1 MATVAAFRS
10 EAPAGSHGG
19 GAVEPVTNSVGH
31 GNLMPLR
38 YPGAGSGGVPLATL
52 YVMSFAST
60 GLHHVTAIAGRPQAN
75 IEYYVRLL
83 GLRLVK
89 RTVNYDD
96 PQTYHL
102 YFGGP
107 LGQPGTVITFF
118 PWAGAGP
125 AVRGAGETTAVAF
138 RVPVGALDAWRQRLT
153 DHQISF
159 TTAERFGQ
167 AVVAFLDPDGTPLE
181 LAEGETGIRALN
193 WPGAPVSDTMA
204 LQGLHSVS
212 VAAPQLDKTVAVLTG
227 ALGLQVVSE
236 DRVAGG
242 ARAVRL
248 APGAAQTA
256 LPNAVSYPAGGY
268 VDLLE
273 VPSASPARLGTGSIH
288 HFALRSSAAD
298 LEEVRERLLAEGLTP
313 TPIKN
318 RHYFKSVYFKEPGG
332 AVLEV
337 ATDAPGFTVDEPAD
351 ELGLAFKLPEW
362 LESERDFLRARLPV
376 TASPEYAD
384 RWT

>member
-1 MATVAAFRS
+1 MVAALRS
-10 EAPAGSHGG
+10 EAATGSHGG
-19 GAVEPVTNSVGH
+19 GAPTPVTNSVGH
-31 GNLMPLR
+31 GNLTGLR
-38 YPGAGSGGVPLATL
+38 YRGAGSGRVPLATL
-52 YVMSFAST
+52 YCMSFVST

-107 LGQPGTVITFF
+107 LGQPGTLITFF

-138 RVPVGALDAWRQRLT
+138 RVPVGALDAWRHRLA
-153 DHQISF
+153 DHQIAY
-159 TTAERFGQ
+159 TTSERFGQ
-167 AVVAFLDPDGTPLE
+167 TVVAFADPDGTPLE
-181 LAEGETGIRALN
+181 LVEGETGIRALN
-193 WPGAPVSDTMA
+193 WPGAPVSDALA

-212 VAAPQLDKTVAVLTG
+212 VAAPRLDKTVAVLSR
-227 ALGLQVVSE
+227 ALGMVVVS
-236 DRVAGG
+236 DDHAAGG
-242 ARAVRL
+242 ARRVRL
-248 APGAAQTA
+248 GPSAAQSA
-256 LPNAVSYPAGGY
+256 LPNATSYPTGGY
-268 VDLLE
+268 LDLHE
-273 VPSASPARLGTGSIH
+273 VPSALPARLGTGSIH
-288 HFALRSSAAD
+288 HVALRSSGAD
-298 LEEVRERLLAEGLTP
+298 LEEVREALLAEDLAP
-313 TPIKN
+313 TTVKN

-332 AVLEV
+332 AVFEV